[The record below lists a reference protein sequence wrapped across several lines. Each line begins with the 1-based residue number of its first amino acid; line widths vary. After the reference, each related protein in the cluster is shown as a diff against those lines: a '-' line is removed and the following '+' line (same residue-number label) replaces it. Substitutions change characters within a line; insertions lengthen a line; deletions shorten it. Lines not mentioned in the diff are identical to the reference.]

1 MPPEGRTILDY
12 VSTKYGS
19 TAEQLAERQVQIR
32 ARRGGWIRVRPRT
45 HIYNT
50 FDAHRVLQWAGT
62 QGKKLPL
69 KLALL
74 KAYHG
79 AGKDPSNHDV
89 IVEAAQSAGLDGA
102 EARRILESDAY
113 ADEVRAEV
121 AQFQSMG
128 INSVPSVIFDN
139 RYLLTGGQPPEAFEQ
154 VIREVLEKRQ
164 S

>member
-1 MPPEGRTILDY
+1 
-12 VSTKYGS
+12 
-19 TAEQLAERQVQIR
+19 
-32 ARRGGWIRVRPRT
+32 
-45 HIYNT
+45 
-50 FDAHRVLQWAGT
+50 
-62 QGKKLPL
+62 
-69 KLALL
+69 
-74 KAYHG
+74 
-79 AGKDPSNHDV
+79 
-89 IVEAAQSAGLDGA
+89 VEAAQSAGLDGA

-128 INSVPSVIFDN
+128 INSVPSVILDN